1 MNLEDEE
8 AAMVSAVASGATLAA
23 APLPLDEPLLNVG
36 PLLDKVRPLELLST
50 KSTHAHVCLE
60 APSVVLIVT
69 VPHA

>member
-8 AAMVSAVASGATLAA
+8 AAMVSAVASGAALAA

-36 PLLDKVRPLELLST
+36 PLLDKVRPRELLST

-60 APSVVLIVT
+60 ASSVVLIVT